1 VPAGFRY
8 SRWDGTQTGFDVDAD
23 GVLSQLTDDLIYH
36 GDLNAALR
44 RLLADG
50 LRGPDGERTA
60 GLKAL
65 LERLRRRRRE
75 ELERNDLGGA
85 FSEIARELREIL
97 DQERAAI
104 DKMAPDGGGSADERR
119 LRLDLLPSDLA
130 GQVRALSEYDFVS
143 AEAEDRFNGL
153 VDRLR
158 QELLQS
164 RFNEVTGTMSAMGPA
179 QLQRTKDMLA
189 ALNRLLDQR
198 AQGPSG
204 PLSGGTG
211 PSGPLSGGKGPSGP
225 LSGGKGPSGPLSG
238 GQGVQPD
245 FDAFM
250 ASYGDFFPDNPQ
262 TLDELLEGLAA
273 QMAAFQSFVSSL
285 SAEQRAELARLSDE
299 LLGDMDLR
307 WQLDQLSRNLEAQ
320 MPQLGWGNSY
330 ESSGQAP
337 LSMLDAVEMVDRLGQ
352 IDALEGL
359 LSGATSPGALA
370 EVDPDVARDLLG
382 DDGARSLDRLA
393 ELTATLAEAGLIE
406 QREGRLELT
415 PRGLRHLG
423 QNALTDLFARLTA
436 DRLGHHADDREG
448 PGHERSYDT
457 KAYEFGDPF
466 NLNIERTIRNSLRR
480 TGGLPISLH
489 PDDFEVERTETL
501 TRASTVLAIDLSL
514 SMPMRDNFLAAKKT
528 AIALHSL
535 ISGRYPSDYLGIVGF
550 SEVARALRPDQLPE
564 VSWDFVFG
572 TNMQHALLLARRMLA
587 GRPGS
592 RQVMMITDGEPTAH
606 ITAEGEPLFHYPP
619 APETV
624 EATLAE
630 VVRCT
635 REGIRINTFMLDA
648 TPHLQTFVERL
659 SRINRGRVFFTTP
672 ETLGDYVLV
681 DFIDQKRARRTGR
694 SA

>member
-1 VPAGFRY
+1 VATGFRY
-8 SRWDGTQTGFDVDAD
+8 SRWDGTQTGFDVDAE
-23 GVLSQLTDDLIYH
+23 GVLAQLTDDLIYH

-44 RLLADG
+44 RLLQDG
-50 LRGPDGERTA
+50 LRGPDGERLA
-60 GLKAL
+60 GLREL
-65 LERLRRRRRE
+65 LERLRRRRQE
-75 ELERNDLGGA
+75 ELEENDLGGA
-85 FSEIARELREIL
+85 FSEIARELREIVE
-97 DQERAAI
+97 QEHEAINAAER
-104 DKMAPDGGGSADERR
+104 DAGRSTDEWRRQTAAAAAAERR
-119 LRLDLLPSDLA
+119 IRLDLLPSDLA
-130 GQVRALSEYDFVS
+130 GRVRELSGYDFTS
-143 AEAEDRFNGL
+143 ADAARRFTEL
-153 VDRLR
+153 VDGLR
-158 QELLQS
+158 QELLRS
-164 RFNEVTGTMSAMGPA
+164 RFNDMTGAMSSMGPE

-189 ALNRLLDQR
+189 ALNQMLDQR
-198 AQGPSG
+198 AQG
-204 PLSGGTG
+204 
-211 PSGPLSGGKGPSGP
+211 
-225 LSGGKGPSGPLSG
+225 
-238 GQGVQPD
+238 VEPD
-245 FDAFM
+245 FAAFM
-250 ASYGDFFPDNPQ
+250 GFYGDFFPGDPQ
-262 TLDELLEGLAA
+262 NLGDLLEQLAA
-273 QMAAFQSFVSSL
+273 QMAAFQAFVNSL

-320 MPQLGWGNSY
+320 MPELRWGNSY
-330 ESSGQAP
+330 ESSGQGP
-337 LSMLDAVEMVDRLGQ
+337 MSMFDAVDMVDRLGQ

-370 EVDPDVARDLLG
+370 EVDPEVARNLLG

-393 ELTATLAEAGLIE
+393 ELARTMTEAGLIE
-406 QREGRLELT
+406 QREGRLEMT
-415 PRGLRHLG
+415 PRGLRRLG
-423 QNALTDLFARLTA
+423 QNALTDLFARLGA
-436 DRLGHHADDREG
+436 DRLGHHPHEREG

-466 NLNIERTIRNSLRR
+466 NLNIERTIRNSLLRR
-480 TGGLPISLH
+480 GGRSAGRPVSLH

-528 AIALHSL
+528 AVALHSL

-550 SEVARALRPDQLPE
+550 SEVARALSPRQLPE

-606 ITAEGEPLFHYPP
+606 ITADGEPLFHYPP
-619 APETV
+619 TRETV
-624 EATLAE
+624 EATLNE

-635 REGIRINTFMLDA
+635 RAGIRINTFMLDA
-648 TPHLQTFVERL
+648 TPHLQDFVERL

>member
-23 GVLSQLTDDLIYH
+23 AILSQLTDDLIYH
-36 GDLNAALR
+36 GDLDAALR
-44 RLLADG
+44 RLRAEG
-50 LRGPDGERTA
+50 VTGPDGERSA
-60 GLKAL
+60 GLREL
-65 LERLRRRRRE
+65 IERLRRRRQE
-75 ELERNDLGGA
+75 ELADNDLGGA
-85 FSEIARELREIL
+85 FSEIARELREIVQ
-97 DQERAAI
+97 QEQDAI
-104 DKMAPDGGGSADERR
+104 DGMERDAARSGDEHRRHTAQAAAAERR
-119 LRLDLLPSDLA
+119 MRLDLLPSNLA
-130 GQVRALSEYDFVS
+130 GQVQELSSYDFTS
-143 AEAEDRFNGL
+143 AEAGRRYDDL
-153 VDRLR
+153 VERLR

-164 RFNEVTGTMSAMGPA
+164 RFNEMTGAMADLGPE

-189 ALNRLLDQR
+189 ALNHMIDER
-198 AQGPSG
+198 AR
-204 PLSGGTG
+204 
-211 PSGPLSGGKGPSGP
+211 
-225 LSGGKGPSGPLSG
+225 
-238 GQGVQPD
+238 GVEPD
-245 FDAFM
+245 FSAFM
-250 ASYGDFFPDNPQ
+250 AAYGDFFPENPRS
-262 TLDELLEGLAA
+262 LDELLEGLAA
-273 QMAAFQSFVSSL
+273 QMAAFGSFVRSL
-285 SAEQRAELARLSDE
+285 SAGQQAELARLSDQ

-307 WQLDQLSRNLEAQ
+307 WQLDQLSRNLQAEF
-320 MPQLGWGNSY
+320 PDLGWANSY
-330 ESSGQAP
+330 ESSGQRP
-337 LSMLDAVEMVDRLGQ
+337 LSMLDAVAMVDRLGQ

-370 EVDPDVARDLLG
+370 EVDPDVARELLG

-393 ELTATLAEAGLIE
+393 ELARTMAEAGLVE

-436 DRLGHHADDREG
+436 DRLGHHGDDREG

-480 TGGLPISLH
+480 AGGLPVTLH

-535 ISGRYPSDYLGIVGF
+535 IAGRYPSDYLGIVGF

-592 RQVMMITDGEPTAH
+592 RQVMMITAGEPTAH

-619 APETV
+619 TRETV
-624 EATLAE
+624 EATLGE

-635 REGIRINTFMLDA
+635 RAGIRINTFMLDA

-681 DFIDQKRARRTGR
+681 DFIDQKRAWRTGR

>member
-1 VPAGFRY
+1 MPALFRY
-8 SRWDGTQTGFDVDAD
+8 SRWDGTQTGFDLDAD
-23 GVLSQLTDDLIYH
+23 GVLAQLTDDLIYH

-44 RLLADG
+44 RLLAEG
-50 LRGPDGERTA
+50 VRTPDGERVA
-60 GLKAL
+60 GLREL
-65 LERLRRRRRE
+65 LERLRHRRRE
-75 ELERNDLGGA
+75 ELEANELGGA
-85 FSEIARELREIL
+85 FSEIARELREIVAQEQATI
-97 DQERAAI
+97 DQAEGDAHRS
-104 DKMAPDGGGSADERR
+104 GDERR
-119 LRLDLLPSDLA
+119 RQVAAEAAAERRMRLDLLPPDLA
-130 GQVRALSEYDFVS
+130 GQVRDLSAYDFSS
-143 AEAEDRFNGL
+143 AEAAERFSEL

-164 RFNEVTGTMSAMGPA
+164 RFNEMTAAMSGMGPEER
-179 QLQRTKDMLA
+179 QRTKDMLG
-189 ALNRLLDQR
+189 ALNDMLDRR
-198 AQGPSG
+198 ARG
-204 PLSGGTG
+204 LD
-211 PSGPLSGGKGPSGP
+211 
-225 LSGGKGPSGPLSG
+225 
-238 GQGVQPD
+238 VD
-245 FDAFM
+245 FARFM
-250 ASYGDFFPDNPQ
+250 ASYGDFFPDAPQ
-262 TLDELLEGLAA
+262 NLDELLEQLAA
-273 QMAAFQSFVSSL
+273 QMAAFQAFVNSL

-307 WQLDQLSRNLEAQ
+307 WQLDQLSRNLQAQ
-320 MPQLGWGNSY
+320 MPHLGWGTSY
-330 ESSGQAP
+330 ESSGQGP
-337 LSMLDAVEMVDRLGQ
+337 MSMLDAVEMVDRLGQ

-370 EVDPDVARDLLG
+370 EVDPDIVRDLLG

-393 ELTATLAEAGLIE
+393 ELARTLTEAGLIE
-406 QREGRLELT
+406 QREGRLEMT
-415 PRGLRHLG
+415 PRGLRRLG
-423 QNALTDLFARLTA
+423 QNALTDLFARLGA
-436 DRLGHHADDREG
+436 DRLGHHPHEREG

-466 NLNIERTIRNSLRR
+466 NLNIERTIRNSLVRCGRR
-480 TGGLPISLH
+480 SAALPVSLH

-528 AIALHSL
+528 AVALHSL

-550 SEVARALRPDQLPE
+550 SEVARALRPEQLPE

-606 ITAEGEPLFHYPP
+606 LTADGEPLFHYPP
-619 APETV
+619 TPETV
-624 EATLAE
+624 EATLNE

-635 REGIRINTFMLDA
+635 RAGIRINTFMLDA
-648 TPHLQTFVERL
+648 TPHLQAFVERL
-659 SRINRGRVFFTTP
+659 SQINRGRVFFTTP

>member
-1 VPAGFRY
+1 MPAGFRY
-8 SRWDGTQTGFDVDAD
+8 SRWDGTQAGFEPDAD
-23 GVLSQLTDDLIYH
+23 GLLSQLNDDLIYH

-44 RLLADG
+44 RLLNDG
-50 LRGPDGERTA
+50 VRGPDGERLA
-60 GLKAL
+60 GLREL
-65 LERLRRRRRE
+65 LERLRRRRQE
-75 ELERNDLGGA
+75 ELEGNDLGGA
-85 FSEIARELREIL
+85 FADIARELREIV
-97 DQERAAI
+97 DQEQAAI
-104 DKMAPDGGGSADERR
+104 DGMERNAGRSGDERR
-119 LRLDLLPSDLA
+119 QEIAAAAAAERRMQLDLLPSDLA
-130 GQVRALSEYDFVS
+130 GRVRELSNYDFTS
-143 AEAEDRFNGL
+143 AEAGQRFEDL
-153 VDRLR
+153 VERLR
-158 QELLQS
+158 QELLAS
-164 RFNEVTGTMSAMGPA
+164 RFNDMTGAMSNLGPE

-189 ALNRLLDQR
+189 ALNQMLDER
-198 AQGPSG
+198 AR
-204 PLSGGTG
+204 GTE
-211 PSGPLSGGKGPSGP
+211 
-225 LSGGKGPSGPLSG
+225 
-238 GQGVQPD
+238 PD
-245 FDAFM
+245 FAGFM

-262 TLDELLEGLAA
+262 TLDELLEQLGA
-273 QMAAFQSFVSSL
+273 QMAAFRSFVNSL
-285 SAEQRAELARLSDE
+285 SADQRAELARLSDQ

-307 WQLDQLSRNLEAQ
+307 WQLDQLSRNLQAQ

-330 ESSGQAP
+330 ESSGQSP
-337 LSMLDAVEMVDRLGQ
+337 LSMLDAVEMVDRLSQ

-370 EVDPDVARDLLG
+370 EVDPDVARELLG

-393 ELTATLAEAGLIE
+393 ELARTLTEAGLIE
-406 QREGRLELT
+406 QRESRLELT
-415 PRGLRHLG
+415 PRGLRRLG
-423 QNALTDLFARLTA
+423 QNALADLFARLGA
-436 DRLGHHADDREG
+436 DRLGHHPNDREG

-466 NLNIERTIRNSLRR
+466 NLNIERTIRNSLLRP
-480 TGGLPISLH
+480 GGRSAAGPVTLH

-587 GRPGS
+587 GRPGT
-592 RQVMMITDGEPTAH
+592 RQVLMITDGEPTAH
-606 ITAEGEPLFHYPP
+606 ITADGEPLFHYPP
-619 APETV
+619 TTATV
-624 EATLAE
+624 QATLDE
-630 VVRCT
+630 VLRCT

-672 ETLGDYVLV
+672 ETLGDYLLV

-694 SA
+694 GA

>member
-8 SRWDGTQTGFDVDAD
+8 SRWDGTQTGFDIDAD

-44 RLLADG
+44 RLLQDG
-50 LRGPDGERTA
+50 VRGPDGERLA
-60 GLKAL
+60 GLREL
-65 LERLRRRRRE
+65 LERLRRRRQE
-75 ELERNDLGGA
+75 ELENNELGGA
-85 FSEIARELREIL
+85 FAEIARELREIVHH
-97 DQERAAI
+97 EHEAI
-104 DKMAPDGGGSADERR
+104 DRTERDAASSGDEHRRQTAEASAAERR
-119 LRLDLLPSDLA
+119 MRLDLLPSDLA
-130 GQVRALSEYDFVS
+130 GQVRELSNYDFTS
-143 AEAEDRFNGL
+143 GEAAQRFEDL
-153 VDRLR
+153 LDRLR

-164 RFNEVTGTMSAMGPA
+164 RFNEMAGAMSNVGPE

-189 ALNRLLDQR
+189 ALNDMLDQR
-198 AQGPSG
+198 AQG
-204 PLSGGTG
+204 
-211 PSGPLSGGKGPSGP
+211 
-225 LSGGKGPSGPLSG
+225 
-238 GQGVQPD
+238 VEPD
-245 FDAFM
+245 FSVFM
-250 ASYGDFFPDNPQ
+250 AAYGDFFPENPE
-262 TLDELLEGLAA
+262 TLDELLEQLGA
-273 QMAAFQSFVSSL
+273 QMAAFQSFVNSL
-285 SAEQRAELARLSDE
+285 SAEQRAELARLSDQ

-307 WQLDQLSRNLEAQ
+307 WQLDQLSRNLQAQ
-320 MPQLGWGNSY
+320 MPGLGWANSY
-330 ESSGQAP
+330 ESTGQGP
-337 LSMLDAVEMVDRLGQ
+337 MSMLDAVDMVDRLGQ

-359 LSGATSPGALA
+359 LSGATSAGALA

-393 ELTATLAEAGLIE
+393 ELARTLTEAGLIE

-415 PRGLRHLG
+415 PRGLRRLG
-423 QNALTDLFARLTA
+423 QNALTDLFARLGA
-436 DRLGHHADDREG
+436 DRLGHHPHDREG

-466 NLNIERTIRNSLRR
+466 NLNIERTIRNSLLRR
-480 TGGLPISLH
+480 GGRSAAVPVSLH

-587 GRPGS
+587 GRPGT

-606 ITAEGEPLFHYPP
+606 ITADGEPLFHYPP
-619 APETV
+619 TAETV

-635 REGIRINTFMLDA
+635 RERIRINTFMLDA
-648 TPHLQTFVERL
+648 TPHLQSFVERL

>member
-1 VPAGFRY
+1 MPAGFRY
-8 SRWDGTQTGFDVDAD
+8 SRWDGTQTGFDIDAD
-23 GVLSQLTDDLIYH
+23 DVLAQLTDDLIYH

-44 RLLADG
+44 RLLAEG
-50 LRGPDGERTA
+50 VRTPDGERLA
-60 GLKAL
+60 GLREL
-65 LERLRRRRRE
+65 LERLRRRRQE
-75 ELERNDLGGA
+75 ELEANDLGGA
-85 FSEIARELREIL
+85 FSEIARELRKIVE
-97 DQERAAI
+97 QEQEAI
-104 DKMAPDGGGSADERR
+104 DEVEREANRSTDDRRREVAAAAAAERR
-119 LRLDLLPSDLA
+119 MRLDLLPSDLA
-130 GQVRALSEYDFVS
+130 GRVRELASYDFES
-143 AEAEDRFNGL
+143 ADAAERFAEL
-153 VDRLR
+153 VERLR

-164 RFNEVTGTMSAMGPA
+164 RFNETTGAMSSMGPE

-189 ALNRLLDQR
+189 ALNEMLDQR
-198 AQGPSG
+198 ALGIE
-204 PLSGGTG
+204 
-211 PSGPLSGGKGPSGP
+211 
-225 LSGGKGPSGPLSG
+225 
-238 GQGVQPD
+238 PD
-245 FDAFM
+245 FAAFM
-250 ASYGDFFPDNPQ
+250 ASYRDFFPEDPQ
-262 TLDELLEGLAA
+262 NLDELLEQLAT
-273 QMAAFQSFVSSL
+273 QMAAFQAFVNSL

-307 WQLDQLSRNLEAQ
+307 WQLDQLSRNLQAH

-330 ESSGQAP
+330 ESSGQGP
-337 LSMLDAVEMVDRLGQ
+337 MSMFDAVDMVDRLGQ

-393 ELTATLAEAGLIE
+393 ELARTLSEAGLIE
-406 QREGRLELT
+406 QHEGRLEMT
-415 PRGLRHLG
+415 PRGLRRLG
-423 QNALTDLFARLTA
+423 QNALTDLFARLGA
-436 DRLGHHADDREG
+436 DRLGNHPHEREG

-466 NLNIERTIRNSLRR
+466 NLNIERTIRNSLLRSGRR
-480 TGGLPISLH
+480 SAPPAVSLH

-528 AIALHSL
+528 AVALHSL

-606 ITAEGEPLFHYPP
+606 ITADGEPLFHYPP
-619 APETV
+619 TPETV
-624 EATLAE
+624 EATLNE

-635 REGIRINTFMLDA
+635 RAGIRINTFMLDA
-648 TPHLQTFVERL
+648 TPHLQAFVERL
-659 SRINRGRVFFTTP
+659 SQINRGRVFFTTP